1 MMQQE
6 LCCSA
11 YGAVLLGLSRGAIRV
26 QKLCF
31 YGDKSITF
39 IGKKQCCCDTQTML
53 LWE

>member
-39 IGKKQCCCDTQTML
+39 IGKKHCLCAARAML
-53 LWE
+53 